1 MVKEYKNLLM
11 EIFTK
16 ELIKMASLLAL
27 DSIFG
32 PTKVFSK
39 VTLKMV
45 WDQVMEFGKKVLD
58 GMINI
63 KVNIQMIKNGD
74 LVFSHGLLEIFI
86 REIIMLM

>member
-1 MVKEYKNLLM
+1 
-11 EIFTK
+11 
-16 ELIKMASLLAL
+16 
-27 DSIFG
+27 
-32 PTKVFSK
+32 
-39 VTLKMV
+39 
-45 WDQVMEFGKKVLD
+45 MEFGKKVLD